1 MLTPGD
7 PAPDFALPD
16 RDSNFVHLTDFRGQ
30 SVMLFN
36 FSSW

>member
-1 MLTPGD
+1 MLGSGD

-16 RDSNFVHLTDFRGQ
+16 QDGRTVSLSGFRGKK
-30 SVMLFN
+30 VILFN